1 MNQQVTKDHHL
12 WYLLQV
18 EEDLRQGVTGA
29 SPIPHADEGKDKVI
43 AAMVSNVEAMI
54 KADRKI
60 TALKELQVSN
70 KTSFHLFFF
79 GFAEMCDVSI

>member
-1 MNQQVTKDHHL
+1 MTKVHL

-29 SPIPHADEGKDKVI
+29 VPIPHADEGKDEVI
-43 AAMVSNVEAMI
+43 AAMVSNVETMI

-60 TALKELQVSN
+60 TALKELQVRKKQDSAI
-70 KTSFHLFFF
+70 FLW
-79 GFAEMCDVSI
+79 C